1 ANAVATVHPAIA
13 NGRATAHPTRRL
25 RRRPAESLRR
35 NVRPAPASRGVR
47 ARRFRPARV
56 RQDRSRWIRAVRP
69 APSRNGVLACDP
81 VLASTCAAMDGAI
94 SALCHPLPVS
104 RGTTMAD
111 SKLSREHSLAL
122 LHKLANDDG
131 FRSRYEQKP
140 AAALAELGVPHETIA
155 NLKGSCLAPASL
167 ANKDHFALAHA

>member
-1 ANAVATVHPAIA
+1 
-13 NGRATAHPTRRL
+13 
-25 RRRPAESLRR
+25 
-35 NVRPAPASRGVR
+35 
-47 ARRFRPARV
+47 
-56 RQDRSRWIRAVRP
+56 
-69 APSRNGVLACDP
+69 
-81 VLASTCAAMDGAI
+81 MDGAI

-140 AAALAELGVPHETIA
+140 AAALAELGVPHETIV
-155 NLKGSCLAPASL
+155 NLKGSCLAPATL
-167 ANKDHFALAHA
+167 PNKEHFHAAHAQLATKAVNESLTMIWPSVKIDFGSSS